1 MNEIG
6 VFICNYNKADYVV
19 ECVEKV
25 INQTFKNLDVYVV
38 DNASTDESVL
48 KLRERFGDT
57 VTIIVNSENI
67 GGSGGFNTGIK
78 RAQEL
83 GYQYIMLLD
92 NDAMLEE
99 HAIEYLYEYLKMH

>member
-25 INQTFKNLDVYVV
+25 LNQTLKNLDIYVV
-38 DNASTDESVL
+38 DNASTDESVS
-48 KLRERFGDT
+48 KLRELFGDT
-57 VTIIVNSENI
+57 VTVIVNAENI

-78 RAQEL
+78 
-83 GYQYIMLLD
+83 
-92 NDAMLEE
+92 
-99 HAIEYLYEYLKMH
+99 